1 MTILFVFKIILL
13 SEYFAHGHPSVLLA
27 RQESLLASGHP
38 SALGKRFSA
47 RFLIV
52 DSRKQQ

>member
-13 SEYFAHGHPSVLLA
+13 SEHFAHGHPSVLLA